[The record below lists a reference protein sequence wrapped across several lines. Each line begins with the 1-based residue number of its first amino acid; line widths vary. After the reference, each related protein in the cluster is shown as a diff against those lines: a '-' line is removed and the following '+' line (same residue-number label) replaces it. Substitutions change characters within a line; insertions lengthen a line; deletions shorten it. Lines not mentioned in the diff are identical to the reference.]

1 MRKSIDNE
9 TPITLRQLAEQILAL
24 PPEQQEQ
31 AAYYHMTD
39 DRGYE
44 THEPI
49 FGVEVDHKGE
59 AGLEGVDQYSH

>member
-1 MRKSIDNE
+1 MRNGE
-9 TPITLRQLAEQILAL
+9 VPRITLLELAQQILAL
-24 PPEQQEQ
+24 PPEQQKQE
-31 AAYYHMTD
+31 AFYHMID

-59 AGLEGVDQYSH
+59 AGLEGVDQYN